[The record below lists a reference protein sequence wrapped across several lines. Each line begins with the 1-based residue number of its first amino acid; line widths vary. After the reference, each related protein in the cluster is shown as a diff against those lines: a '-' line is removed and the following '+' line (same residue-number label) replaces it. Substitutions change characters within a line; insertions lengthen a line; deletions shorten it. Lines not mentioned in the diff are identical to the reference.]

1 MKIKERL
8 LDFQAAL
15 VFFEAKMFSLKKNLK
30 FITIDQN
37 YLKTLHDSCREVYY
51 KPTGYEKKPYIGIL
65 IEEKGVEYVIPLSS
79 AKEKHKSWKNV
90 DTDRFLIFENCKT
103 AETGTKDI
111 YVKNKDGTFKHIL
124 SVIDLKK
131 MIPIKSGLYSEVD
144 LNPSKKDSVQEIKY
158 KVLLN
163 IEYTFCLKIIDSVIQ
178 KASKLYE
185 KQISTGKVIKF
196 CCDFKLL
203 EEKCREYPVN

>member
-15 VFFEAKMFSLKKNLK
+15 VFFEVKMFSLKKNLK

-65 IEEKGVEYVIPLSS
+65 VEENGIEYVIPLSS
-79 AKEKHKSWKNV
+79 AKEKHKLWKNV

-203 EEKCREYPVN
+203 EEKCREYTVD

>member
-1 MKIKERL
+1 
-8 LDFQAAL
+8 
-15 VFFEAKMFSLKKNLK
+15 
-30 FITIDQN
+30 
-37 YLKTLHDSCREVYY
+37 
-51 KPTGYEKKPYIGIL
+51 
-65 IEEKGVEYVIPLSS
+65 
-79 AKEKHKSWKNV
+79 
-90 DTDRFLIFENCKT
+90 
-103 AETGTKDI
+103 
-111 YVKNKDGTFKHIL
+111 
-124 SVIDLKK
+124 

-144 LNPSKKDSVQEIKY
+144 LNPSKKDSAQEIKY

-203 EEKCREYPVN
+203 GEKCREYTVD

>member
-1 MKIKERL
+1 ME
-8 LDFQAAL
+8 
-15 VFFEAKMFSLKKNLK
+15 
-30 FITIDQN
+30 
-37 YLKTLHDSCREVYY
+37 
-51 KPTGYEKKPYIGIL
+51 
-65 IEEKGVEYVIPLSS
+65 
-79 AKEKHKSWKNV
+79 
-90 DTDRFLIFENCKT
+90 TDRFLIFENCKT